1 MITEFKNFTFESNY
15 YDFTKSDED
24 WIIKNI
30 EKLRDIAKV
39 FLAKKQRVKYYNF
52 IGEGYVDGYTVEEKD
67 GFKFIN
73 VTLKYLNGQSV
84 ITGLKRVSKPGLR
97 VYSKAKNMP
106 RVFDGMGIA
115 VISTSKGLMTEK
127 AARANKLGGEVLCY
141 VW

>member
-1 MITEFKNFTFESNY
+1 MTINDPIADALTRIRNANMVKHETVSMPASNL
-15 YDFTKSDED
+15 KEEL
-24 WIIKNI
+24 IKVLQ
-30 EKLRDIAKV
+30 K
-39 FLAKKQRVKYYNF
+39 
-52 IGEGYVDGYTVEEKD
+52 EGYIEGYTVEEKD

-84 ITGLKRVSKPGLR
+84 ITGLQRVSKPGLR

>member
-1 MITEFKNFTFESNY
+1 MTINDPIADALTRIRNANMVKHETVSMPASNL
-15 YDFTKSDED
+15 KEEL
-24 WIIKNI
+24 IKVLQ
-30 EKLRDIAKV
+30 K
-39 FLAKKQRVKYYNF
+39 
-52 IGEGYVDGYTVEEKD
+52 EGYVQGYTVEEKD

-84 ITGLKRVSKPGLR
+84 ITGLQRVSKPGLR

>member
-1 MITEFKNFTFESNY
+1 MTINDPIADALTRIRNANLVKHETVSMPASNL
-15 YDFTKSDED
+15 KE
-24 WIIKNI
+24 
-30 EKLRDIAKV
+30 ELVKV
-39 FLAKKQRVKYYNF
+39 LQK
-52 IGEGYVDGYTVEEKD
+52 EGYVQGYTVEEKD

-84 ITGLKRVSKPGLR
+84 ITGLQRVSKPGLR

-127 AARANKLGGEVLCY
+127 DARANKLGGEVLCY

>member
-1 MITEFKNFTFESNY
+1 MTINDPIADALTRIRNANLVKHESVSMPASNL
-15 YDFTKSDED
+15 KEEL
-24 WIIKNI
+24 IKVLQ
-30 EKLRDIAKV
+30 K
-39 FLAKKQRVKYYNF
+39 
-52 IGEGYVDGYTVEEKD
+52 EGYVEGYTVEEKD

-84 ITGLKRVSKPGLR
+84 ITGLTRVSKPGLR